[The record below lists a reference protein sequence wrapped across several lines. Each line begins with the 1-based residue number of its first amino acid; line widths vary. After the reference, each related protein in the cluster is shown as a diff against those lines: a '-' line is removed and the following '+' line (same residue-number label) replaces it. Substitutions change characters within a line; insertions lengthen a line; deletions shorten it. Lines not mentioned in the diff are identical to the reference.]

1 MKFREPDEKFR
12 QGFKNILDEKG
23 GDDAN
28 RALDLMKPSTCWCSY
43 VEFLSI

>member
-1 MKFREPDEKFR
+1 MRSSDKVLRTSFD
-12 QGFKNILDEKG
+12 GKG
-23 GDDAN
+23 GDDAT